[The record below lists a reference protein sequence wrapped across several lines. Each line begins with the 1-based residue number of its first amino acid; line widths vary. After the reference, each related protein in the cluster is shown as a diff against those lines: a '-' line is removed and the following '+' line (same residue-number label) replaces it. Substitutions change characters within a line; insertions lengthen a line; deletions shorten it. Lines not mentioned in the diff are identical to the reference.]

1 MDWNPGTLLEM
12 SGYYWK
18 TCTLHAGVKLDIFTI
33 IGSSTLSR
41 GKIAEKLGMD
51 ERGVTMLLNALA
63 AMELLVKKKDTYTN
77 TTEALTFLSK
87 DSKQYIGF
95 MILHHHHLAQS
106 WVNMDQ
112 AIRQGSPIRQ
122 TASHSEEEEKAP
134 IHQPAPVAEPAP
146 VSEEERRESFLM
158 GMFNIG
164 MATAP
169 GLAKDLDLSQCTR
182 LLDLGGGP
190 GTFAIHFCLNNPGLA
205 AEICDLPT
213 TRPFAEKTIEQ
224 FKVSDQVSF
233 TPGDYTRKDFC
244 LDQKFDAAWLSHI
257 LHGEGPEMAE
267 KIIARAISALRP
279 GGKIFIHEF
288 ILDNTM
294 DGPLFPALFSLNMF
308 LGTQKGQSYTEKQL
322 IDMLTAQGVVDIAR
336 LDFKGPTESGILAGK
351 IK

>member
-18 TCTLHAGVKLDIFTI
+18 TCTLHAGVKLDIFSL
-33 IGSSTLSR
+33 IGSDTLSQCE
-41 GKIAEKLGMD
+41 ISEKLDLKEKGL
-51 ERGVTMLLNALA
+51 TMLLNALA
-63 AMELLVKKKDTYTN
+63 ALGLLVKEQDTYTN
-77 TTEALTFLSK
+77 TQEALTFLSR

-95 MILHHHHLAQS
+95 MILHHHYLAQS

-112 AIRQGSPIRQ
+112 AIIQGGPIRQ
-122 TASHSEEEEKAP
+122 SVSKSKEERELSPHQTASASEEK
-134 IHQPAPVAEPAP
+134 Q
-146 VSEEERRESFLM
+146 RESFLM

-169 GLAKDLDLSQCTR
+169 GLAKSLDLSQCRR

-213 TRPFAEKTIEQ
+213 TRPFAEKTIER
-224 FKVSDQVSF
+224 FNVSDRVSF
-233 TPGDYTRKDFC
+233 TPGDYTREDFC
-244 LDQKFDAAWLSHI
+244 LDQKFDTAWLSHI
-257 LHGEGPEMAE
+257 LHGEGPDMAE
-267 KIIARAISALRP
+267 KIIAKAVSALRP

-294 DGPLFPALFSLNMF
+294 DTPLFPALFSLNMF
-308 LGTQKGQSYTEKQL
+308 LGTKQGQAYSEKQL
-322 IDMLTAQGVVDIAR
+322 IDMLEAHGVVDILR

-351 IK
+351 IKY